1 MIIMRKLIYLGCVL
15 WLFVA
20 CERPLSV
27 LDTDDMAALL
37 ADIHVAEATMERKIP
52 YTDFDTKRAYYA
64 SVFEK
69 HNTSHEAFNKSLD
82 WYAHH
87 PRQFEEVY
95 AKAMLLVVEKQ
106 KQIKNYAY
114 HPEENPE
121 FLHLI
126 DSVDLWVRPL
136 NFVAK
141 SLHADSVYF
150 ELNDPLFF
158 CAGDKYVWHFLQ
170 QVVSDTLP
178 QSYFKV
184 FVQYPNKLL
193 DSVSYCLPDK
203 GKNFRYTVTLR
214 ARDSIAPQR
223 VFGWFYTA
231 SLDSV
236 ERVDIDSISFVRFF
250 NKSKHPLDSS
260 LLDRLNL
267 LRKANGRDSLKS
279 QNPKEM
285 IIEQELPKPL
295 NKEQVIMKSRTMD
308 NRIAKPKTR

>member
-1 MIIMRKLIYLGCVL
+1 MRKLVYLGCVL

-27 LDTDDMAALL
+27 LDADDMAVLL
-37 ADIHVAEATMERKIP
+37 ADIHMAEATMGSKIP

-87 PRQFEEVY
+87 PKQFEEVY
-95 AKAMLLVVEKQ
+95 AKAMSLVVEKQ
-106 KQIKNYAY
+106 EQIKNYAY

-126 DSVDLWVRPL
+126 DSVDLWVRPSK
-136 NFVAK
+136 FVVNAPN
-141 SLHADSVYF
+141 ADSVYF
-150 ELNDPLFF
+150 ELNDPIFF
-158 CAGDKYVWHFLQ
+158 RTGDKYIWHFLQ
-170 QVVSDTLP
+170 KVTGSDTLP
-178 QSYFKV
+178 QSYLKV
-184 FVQYPNKLL
+184 FVQYPNNLL

-203 GKNFRYTVTLR
+203 GIAFRYTVTLK

-236 ERVDIDSISFVRFF
+236 KRVDIDSISFVRFF

-260 LLDRLNL
+260 LVDRLNL
-267 LRKANGRDSLKS
+267 LRKVNGRDSLKS
-279 QNPKEM
+279 EYPKD
-285 IIEQELPKPL
+285 IITEQELPKKL
-295 NKEQVIMKSRTMD
+295 NKEQVIMKSRVMD
-308 NRIAKPKTR
+308 NRIAKPRTR